1 MNGYV
6 ITDANKKVWVCK
18 DNHSYTLSTDPN
30 KACIFESKTVANS
43 VFKSNLPKMVKDKVS
58 SVKAVKLQVCDDDQP
73 QVTQQPHHS
82 TNNAEIGSSK
92 YIVSVL
98 SDAVD
103 KLNDRRTVLVDE
115 LSKYDRQR
123 SDVEHYIE
131 LNAGKFNACDGYKA
145 FKLLQDVLL
154 ERRKVKDE
162 LQIVQVALDRIVAP
176 EELAHIDTKV
186 KELEA
191 RQYTPREFKYLFEGD
206 KI

>member
-6 ITDANKKVWVCK
+6 ITDADKKVWVCK

-30 KACIFESKTVANS
+30 KACIFENKIVANS
-43 VFKSNLPKMVKDKVS
+43 VFKSNLPKMVKDKVT
-58 SVKAVKLQVCDDDQP
+58 SVKAVKLQVCDDEQP
-73 QVTQQPHHS
+73 KTMQEPVKS
-82 TNNAEIGSSK
+82 TEIGSSK

-98 SDAVD
+98 SDAVS
-103 KLNDRRTVLVDE
+103 KLNDRRSMLVDE

-131 LNAGKFNACDGYKA
+131 LNTGKFNACEGYKA
-145 FKLLQDVLL
+145 FKLLQDILI

-176 EELAHIDTKV
+176 DELAHIDTKV
-186 KELEA
+186 KELET
-191 RQYTPREFKYLFEGD
+191 RQYTPRELKYLFEGD
-206 KI
+206 KL